1 MTIWHFDL
9 VRGKRGRRNEETIEG
24 SEVDSSTVGRE
35 KKVEK
40 KTSLSHLTDDTKN
53 DTTVAANEI
62 AT

>member
-1 MTIWHFDL
+1 M
-9 VRGKRGRRNEETIEG
+9 RAKRGRRNEETIEG
-24 SEVDSSTVGRE
+24 SEVDGSTVGRE